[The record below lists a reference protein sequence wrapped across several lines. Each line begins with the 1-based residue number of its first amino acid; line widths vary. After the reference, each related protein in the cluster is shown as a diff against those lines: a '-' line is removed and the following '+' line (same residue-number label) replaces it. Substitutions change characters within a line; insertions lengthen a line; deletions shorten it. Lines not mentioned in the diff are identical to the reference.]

1 MDAATSL
8 LLRADAIADG
18 YMAESMDRLGDAAAP
33 FDESEIAA
41 LRESFK
47 TGWLMGYR
55 AALDGAIEQL
65 KEAEDAGA

>member
-1 MDAATSL
+1 
-8 LLRADAIADG
+8 
-18 YMAESMDRLGDAAAP
+18 MAESMDRLGDAAAP